1 MISPAAQSL
10 SYAAFVDWVEV
21 INIIIMLRTGDR
33 KWLGQ
38 WPVAGQPRV
47 AEETDHGSPVGEG
60 SAASPSA
67 GK

>member
-1 MISPAAQSL
+1 M
-10 SYAAFVDWVEV
+10 EV
-21 INIIIMLRTGDR
+21 INRIIMLRTGDR